1 MSALSAH
8 RSWLA
13 AALRWRPEWPFAV
26 FVVLAWVAL
35 AVIPGM
41 HGEISGVVAAKEDG
55 GRASG
60 VPSDHAAHELA
71 GHHHERHGPENGQAM
86 PTADAT
92 PRSIGILGA
101 LGGWTLMTVG
111 MMVPVTLP
119 AVRHVGLNSLRSR
132 RWRAM
137 TVYVAV
143 YVGVWIVFGM
153 VALTGEW
160 TAREIA
166 GLDSR
171 VLLALALIMAAIW
184 QLTRIKRRALFAC
197 RRTVPLPPV
206 GWRADAGCARFA
218 LLQGWRCVVSCW
230 ALMPVMLFAGHTA
243 LVWMAVLTALILVEE
258 LTRAGWR
265 LLRPSAAALA
275 FAAGLVALGI

>member
-1 MSALSAH
+1 
-8 RSWLA
+8 
-13 AALRWRPEWPFAV
+13 
-26 FVVLAWVAL
+26 
-35 AVIPGM
+35 
-41 HGEISGVVAAKEDG
+41 
-55 GRASG
+55 
-60 VPSDHAAHELA
+60 
-71 GHHHERHGPENGQAM
+71 
-86 PTADAT
+86 
-92 PRSIGILGA
+92 
-101 LGGWTLMTVG
+101 MTVG

-143 YVGVWIVFGM
+143 YVAVWIVFGI

-166 GLDSR
+166 GLDGR
-171 VLLALALIMAAIW
+171 ILLALALIMAAIW
-184 QLTRIKRRALFAC
+184 QLTRIKRRAIFAC

-206 GWRADAGCARFA
+206 GRRADAGCARFA

-230 ALMPVMLFAGHTA
+230 ALMLVMLMAGHAA
-243 LVWMAVLTALILVEE
+243 LTWMMMLTALILVEE
-258 LTRAGWR
+258 LTRVGWR

-275 FAAGLVALGI
+275 FAAGLVVLGI